1 MEAEAPE
8 LLSLKMLN
16 GKTDGFTGSNAPK
29 RFLIFQ
35 DAPSFATHRH
45 VYRERQFL
53 YPGTS
58 PEMVPDLTFCLGLIF
73 SNALFLALGH
83 STSCRFPSGLLPKY
97 HNTNKDSIKAPT
109 TPSHNM
115 PSGKRNCFHVPES

>member
-58 PEMVPDLTFCLGLIF
+58 PERMPDLTFCLDLNLLQCTF
-73 SNALFLALGH
+73 SGIATFNLVQISL
-83 STSCRFPSGLLPKY
+83 RPS
-97 HNTNKDSIKAPT
+97 SEI
-109 TPSHNM
+109 S
-115 PSGKRNCFHVPES
+115 